1 MTETQATEAN
11 SVPARPSATIMLV
24 RDGAHGI
31 EVFMVVRDRP
41 MDGAMGAVVF
51 PGGKIDDEDRH
62 AESWGHLIPPQTH
75 PELPYWLAAMRETFE
90 EAGVVI
96 ARPEGSATGDIAPEH
111 ARRMVVAHRDRLL
124 DRKITF
130 ADIIRT
136 EKLVPAL
143 DHMVHFAHWQTPLG
157 LPKRFDTH
165 FFLVSAPAGQEPIHD
180 GREMVDCFWIPPGQ
194 IVDEAA
200 SGKRT
205 LVPATRLNLELL
217 AESASVA
224 EAMTRARARSVVMVR
239 PERFKT
245 DSGTWAVRIPADA
258 GYRTSVIASSSQ
270 RA

>member
-1 MTETQATEAN
+1 MTDTTPTEAN

-24 RDGAHGI
+24 RDGADGI

-51 PGGKIDDEDRH
+51 PGGKIDDEDRRS
-62 AESWGHLIPPQTH
+62 EFWGHLSPPQAH
-75 PELPYWLAAMRETFE
+75 PALPYWLAAMRETVE
-90 EAGVVI
+90 EAGIVI
-96 ARPEGSATGDIAPEH
+96 ARPNGTTTGDIAPDH
-111 ARRMVVAHRDRLL
+111 ARRMVSDHRERLL

-130 ADIIRT
+130 GEIVLS
-136 EKLVPAL
+136 EQLVPAL

-165 FFLVSAPAGQEPIHD
+165 FFLVSSPAGQEPIHD
-180 GREMVDCFWIPPGQ
+180 GREMVDCFWTPPAR
-194 IVDEAA
+194 IVDEAR
-200 SGKRT
+200 SGQRT

-217 AESASVA
+217 SESRSVS

-245 DSGTWAVRIPADA
+245 ETGAWAVRIPAEA
-258 GYRTSVIASSSQ
+258 GYRTTVIASGS
-270 RA
+270 RR